1 MASAVPAPE
10 GSLGEATAAAV
21 ETSHTRHGEHVDTIE
36 NVNRVFV
43 RQRRLSFSFGA
54 VFFAVTLL
62 IPAFTVW
69 WPWWWDVEIWG
80 GFTANYLVVSLVYFV
95 FLWVMA
101 WTYSARADKL
111 DAQLANMEIE
121 DWGVQQRLAVD
132 ELKAAIEEEEV

>member
-1 MASAVPAPE
+1 VASPE
-10 GSLGEATAAAV
+10 SQPELGATAKTADEV
-21 ETSHTRHGEHVDTIE
+21 SHQHTRHGEHIDTIE
-36 NVNRVFV
+36 NVNQVFL

-80 GFTANYLVVSLVYFV
+80 GFTANYLIVSLVYFV

-101 WTYSARADKL
+101 WTYAARADKL
-111 DAQLANMEIE
+111 DAELAQMDMEEI
-121 DWGVQQRLAVD
+121 QRD
-132 ELKAAIEEEEV
+132 EVEAIRAAAMEGEAG